1 MVTKF
6 MLSAS
11 IQNGDPN
18 IKTAAATKK
27 TITKLESECYV
38 NLTIE

>member
-27 TITKLESECYV
+27 NNNKVGE
-38 NLTIE
+38 

>member
-1 MVTKF
+1 VRQQTLNKIQRDFMVTKF

-18 IKTAAATKK
+18 IKTAAATTKK
-27 TITKLESECYV
+27 Q
-38 NLTIE
+38 